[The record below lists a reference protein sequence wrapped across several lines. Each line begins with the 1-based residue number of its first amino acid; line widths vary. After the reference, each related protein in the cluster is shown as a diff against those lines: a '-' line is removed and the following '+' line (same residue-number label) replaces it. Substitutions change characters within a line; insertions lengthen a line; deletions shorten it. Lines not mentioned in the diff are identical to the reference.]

1 MDRPPG
7 ELPAL
12 PGLGAASHVQPL
24 LPRTRHFHHHHG
36 SNIILCDDNTA
47 AYRKASFAN
56 AITFSQRA
64 LMPGEIFC
72 VEIEKVGREMECG
85 VRWECRKMAREVV
98 DFVKYFEGKDCINSA
113 AFCYDL

>member
-7 ELPAL
+7 ELPSL

-72 VEIEKVGREMECG
+72 VEIEKVGMGRG
-85 VRWECRKMAREVV
+85 VRVV
-98 DFVKYFEGKDCINSA
+98 FNFVKYLEIKDCVNLTG
-113 AFCYDL
+113 FCYDC